1 MRATRR
7 CLIELT
13 VAAAA
18 VGISV
23 AAPAAADSSPNVCQ
37 DTGGATV
44 CAQGSINGA
53 VGSQFVQAP
62 GAGGIPPYSGGSCAT
77 PYGTYQNCII
87 QQGTRPV
94 R

>member
-7 CLIELT
+7 YLIDLA

-23 AAPAAADSSPNVCQ
+23 AAPAAADSSPNICQ

-53 VGSQFVQAP
+53 VGGQSVEAP
-62 GAGGIPPYSGGSCAT
+62 GAGGIPPYTGGSCAT
-77 PYGTYQNCII
+77 PYGTYQNCIV
-87 QQGTRPV
+87 QQGTRPG

>member
-7 CLIELT
+7 YLIELT

-23 AAPAAADSSPNVCQ
+23 AAPAAADPASNICQ
-37 DTGGATV
+37 STGGAVV
-44 CAQGSINGA
+44 CAQGRIDGA
-53 VGSQFVQAP
+53 IGGQFEVAP

-77 PYGTYQNCII
+77 PYGTYQNCLI
-87 QQGTRPV
+87 QQGIRG

>member
-1 MRATRR
+1 MRAKRR
-7 CLIELT
+7 YLIELT

-18 VGISV
+18 LGMSV
-23 AAPAAADSSPNVCQ
+23 AAPAAADSSSNICQ

-53 VGSQFVQAP
+53 VGGQSIEAP
-62 GAGGIPPYSGGSCAT
+62 GAGGIPPYSGGSCTTA
-77 PYGTYQNCII
+77 YGTYQNCIV
-87 QQGTRPV
+87 QQGIRPG